1 MERRVTSHT
10 EEEEMNQRRHLLTL
24 ARKGDQESIDLL
36 FEFYQVKV
44 FSGDALKKKKLP
56 SFPVLKPASTS
67 GKGKVK
73 SAKVKEKAQAKAKE
87 KTPTKVKE
95 KTPTKV
101 KEKTPK
107 VSLSG
112 SKAKTK
118 KGKTAKAQSAPKGTS
133 IVHPKAATGKPPVQK
148 VKKTTKASL
157 KKTPAAKIHPPKKK
171 VSGGKSKGKALG
183 SAKKTKITKKK

>member
-56 SFPVLKPASTS
+56 SFPVSKPASAS
-67 GKGKVK
+67 GKGKAKSVK
-73 SAKVKEKAQAKAKE
+73 AKEKTQAKAKE

-95 KTPTKV
+95 KTPKV
-101 KEKTPK
+101 P
-107 VSLSG
+107 LSG
-112 SKAKTK
+112 SKAETKAK

-133 IVHPKAATGKPPVQK
+133 TVHSKVATGKPPVQK

-157 KKTPAAKIHPPKKK
+157 KKTPTAKIPPPKKK
-171 VSGGKSKGKALG
+171 VSGGKSKGKAIG

>member
-73 SAKVKEKAQAKAKE
+73 SSKVKEKAQAKAKE

-95 KTPTKV
+95 KTP
-101 KEKTPK
+101 K

-112 SKAKTK
+112 SKARTT

-133 IVHPKAATGKPPVQK
+133 IVHPKAATGKPAVQK